1 MFFVKKGKSK
11 NPKFFKKNEKKITK
25 MYCGNKF
32 TYENE
37 NLFIIGQR
45 KKINTHKNNEKNKSM

>member
-1 MFFVKKGKSK
+1 
-11 NPKFFKKNEKKITK
+11 

-45 KKINTHKNNEKNKSM
+45 KKINTHKNNEKTKSM